1 MPSRDEQLLHPACT
15 NVKPNVAALW
25 PPNHQ
30 FVAVKLS
37 GATDPDGDPVTVK
50 VDGVTQDEP
59 LNGTGDGDTAPD
71 ARAGAPSS
79 VDLRAERAGTG
90 DGRVYRV
97 AFAADD
103 GKGGTWAGTAKV
115 TVPKSQGRDGAAV
128 ESAPAINCPQADV
141 AQPVQLG

>member
-1 MPSRDEQLLHPACT
+1 MT
-15 NVKPNVAALW
+15 ALW

-30 FVAVKLS
+30 FVPVTLS
-37 GATDPDGDPVTVK
+37 GATDPDGDPVNIK
-50 VDGVTQDEP
+50 VNGVTQDEP

-71 ARAGAPSS
+71 ARASAPGS

-97 AFAADD
+97 AFTADD
-103 GKGGTWAGTAKV
+103 GKGGTCTGTAKV

-128 ESAPAINCPQADV
+128 ESAPVINSFGP
-141 AQPVQLG
+141 